1 MISLVTGHT
10 GTEHVT
16 SKQVGRFNAALHGK
30 GNYILDVGD
39 KCQVDVIDSNK
50 IRINKGELMCQGRH
64 ISIESPE
71 DITITGGTLGQTTYA
86 LVYIHYSID
95 DSGIESV
102 SLQTKALTS
111 ADNYDLS
118 GSILDG
124 SSTADIE
131 LARVSLNG
139 YSISKAEMLLQVIKN
154 TEQISND
161 TSKALEDFS
170 KKILK
175 QVMEESLR
183 VVDFKKSGDLL
194 LSNKDCS
201 VYFKLNN
208 GLEFEFG
215 RKIIDDNVEYYDT
228 YIKHKVSK
236 PIYANVISRGT
247 VLRNNSNLWYKFIVG
262 DVDFST
268 YGLNW
273 DGFFYCENA
282 SSYTDAIVRKTEL
295 EYSIGS
301 LDLKYLVIGYSGD

>member
-71 DITITGGTLGQTTYA
+71 EITITGGTLGQTTYA

-124 SSTADIE
+124 SSTADVE
-131 LARVSLNG
+131 LVRVSLNG
-139 YSISKAEMLLQVIKN
+139 YSISNAELLLEVLQDSENLKKEILN
-154 TEQISND
+154 
-161 TSKALEDFS
+161 ALLN
-170 KKILK
+170 K
-175 QVMEESLR
+175 SLR
-183 VVDFKKSGDLL
+183 IVDAKTQDAVNYFRFNNGIEIEFGYVDVKTLFQNNYGDRE
-194 LSNKDCS
+194 
-201 VYFKLNN
+201 FKLP
-208 GLEFEFG
+208 FKF
-215 RKIIDDNVEYYDT
+215 
-228 YIKHKVSK
+228 IKDAL
-236 PIYANVISRGT
+236 YLNVISSVGGSRYYDNAYYYGEILHIANRYNYAEISMKKTNSRTGERTEYDDFDEDLEGT
-247 VLRNNSNLWYKFIVG
+247 IYYFAVG
-262 DVDFST
+262 T
-268 YGLNW
+268 
-273 DGFFYCENA
+273 
-282 SSYTDAIVRKTEL
+282 
-295 EYSIGS
+295 
-301 LDLKYLVIGYSGD
+301 YSGD

>member
-1 MISLVTGHT
+1 MISLLTGHT

-71 DITITGGTLGQTTYA
+71 EITITGGTLGQTTYA

-124 SSTADIE
+124 SSTADVE
-131 LARVSLNG
+131 LVRVSLNG
-139 YSISKAEMLLQVIKN
+139 YSISNAELLLQIMQDSEKLKKEILN
-154 TEQISND
+154 TVLN
-161 TSKALEDFS
+161 
-170 KKILK
+170 
-175 QVMEESLR
+175 ESLR
-183 VVDFKKSGDLL
+183 IVEFQNSEEVH
-194 LSNKDCS
+194 
-201 VYFKLNN
+201 YFRFNN
-208 GLEFEFG
+208 GLEVEFG
-215 RKIIDDNVEYYDT
+215 VLDVEKLLQPLNSQFT
-228 YIKHKVSK
+228 YEFNYKYAKHS
-236 PIYANVISRGT
+236 
-247 VLRNNSNLWYKFIVG
+247 
-262 DVDFST
+262 
-268 YGLNW
+268 
-273 DGFFYCENA
+273 
-282 SSYTDAIVRKTEL
+282 
-295 EYSIGS
+295 
-301 LDLKYLVIGYSGD
+301 KYLLISTNIKSPIFAENSYRYGIPVRSATFDDRAGIELKKLKTGPGTLHDYERLDYDLQGTITYMCIGME

>member
-64 ISIESPE
+64 ISIEAPE
-71 DITITGGTLGQTTYA
+71 EITITGGTLGQTTYA

-124 SSTADIE
+124 SSAADVE
-131 LARVSLNG
+131 LVRVRLNG
-139 YSISKAEMLLQVIKN
+139 YSISNAELLLELLQDSEN
-154 TEQISND
+154 
-161 TSKALEDFS
+161 L
-170 KKILK
+170 KKEILNAVLNK
-175 QVMEESLR
+175 SLR
-183 VVDFKKSGDLL
+183 IVDAKTQDAVNYFRFNNGIEIEFGYVDVRTLFQENNEKRAFRLPFKFIKRCSYVNVSSGIDSTRYYNNAYYYGEISYS
-194 LSNKDCS
+194 LSRGDYAEFQMS
-201 VYFKLNN
+201 KLNSKT
-208 GLEFEFG
+208 GE
-215 RKIIDDNVEYYDT
+215 RTEYDVFDEDLYGNIYYFAVDT
-228 YIKHKVSK
+228 
-236 PIYANVISRGT
+236 
-247 VLRNNSNLWYKFIVG
+247 
-262 DVDFST
+262 
-268 YGLNW
+268 
-273 DGFFYCENA
+273 
-282 SSYTDAIVRKTEL
+282 
-295 EYSIGS
+295 
-301 LDLKYLVIGYSGD
+301 YSGD

>member
-10 GTEHVT
+10 GMEHVT

-71 DITITGGTLGQTTYA
+71 EITITGGTLGQTTYA

-124 SSTADIE
+124 SSTADVE
-131 LARVSLNG
+131 LVRVSLNG
-139 YSISKAEMLLQVIKN
+139 YSISNAELLLEVLQDSENLKKEILNAILNKSLRIVDAETQDAVNYFRFNNGIEIEFGYVDVKTLFRYNSGDREFKLLFKFIKDSLYLNVTSSVGGSRYYGNAYYYGEISHIKN
-154 TEQISND
+154 RYNHAEFPM
-161 TSKALEDFS
+161 K
-170 KKILK
+170 
-175 QVMEESLR
+175 
-183 VVDFKKSGDLL
+183 
-194 LSNKDCS
+194 
-201 VYFKLNN
+201 KLNSRT
-208 GLEFEFG
+208 GERTEYDDFDEDLEG
-215 RKIIDDNVEYYDT
+215 TIYY
-228 YIKHKVSK
+228 
-236 PIYANVISRGT
+236 
-247 VLRNNSNLWYKFIVG
+247 F
-262 DVDFST
+262 
-268 YGLNW
+268 
-273 DGFFYCENA
+273 
-282 SSYTDAIVRKTEL
+282 AIGK
-295 EYSIGS
+295 
-301 LDLKYLVIGYSGD
+301 YSGE

>member
-16 SKQVGRFNAALHGK
+16 SKQVGKFNAALHGK

-71 DITITGGTLGQTTYA
+71 EITITGGTLGQTTYA

-131 LARVSLNG
+131 LVRVSLNG
-139 YSISKAEMLLQVIKN
+139 YSISKAELLLQVLQDSEKLKKEILN
-154 TEQISND
+154 TMLN
-161 TSKALEDFS
+161 
-170 KKILK
+170 
-175 QVMEESLR
+175 ESLR
-183 VVDFKKSGDLL
+183 IVNAKTQGDV
-194 LSNKDCS
+194 K
-201 VYFKLNN
+201 YFRFNN
-208 GLEFEFG
+208 GLEIEVGKVGFADV
-215 RKIIDDNVEYYDT
+215 KISQDGCDFVIPYKYVEN
-228 YIKHKVSK
+228 
-236 PIYANVISRGT
+236 PIYANLTSNNKVN
-247 VLRNNSNLWYKFIVG
+247 RNVDTTATQSLWFTNIDCVKEPKNIIFYCAYFHESMG
-262 DVDFST
+262 AG
-268 YGLNW
+268 GLNVRLET
-273 DGFFYCENA
+273 GLN
-282 SSYTDAIVRKTEL
+282 SSCRK
-295 EYSIGS
+295 YYI
-301 LDLKYLVIGYSGD
+301 KYLVIGYSGD

>member
-71 DITITGGTLGQTTYA
+71 EITITGGALGQTTYA

-124 SSTADIE
+124 SSTADVE
-131 LARVSLNG
+131 LVRVSLNG
-139 YSISKAEMLLQVIKN
+139 YSISNAELLLEVLQDSENLKKEILNAALNKNLRIVDAKTQDAVNYFRFNNGIEIEFGYVDVRTLLQENNEKR
-154 TEQISND
+154 
-161 TSKALEDFS
+161 A
-170 KKILK
+170 
-175 QVMEESLR
+175 
-183 VVDFKKSGDLL
+183 
-194 LSNKDCS
+194 
-201 VYFKLNN
+201 FKLPFKFIKRCPYVNVSSGIDSARYYNN
-208 GLEFEFG
+208 A
-215 RKIIDDNVEYYDT
+215 YY
-228 YIKHKVSK
+228 YGEIS
-236 PIYANVISRGT
+236 YSLSRGNYAEFQMSK
-247 VLRNNSNLWYKFIVG
+247 LNSRTGERTEYDDFDEDLVG
-262 DVDFST
+262 NIYYFAVGT
-268 YGLNW
+268 
-273 DGFFYCENA
+273 
-282 SSYTDAIVRKTEL
+282 
-295 EYSIGS
+295 
-301 LDLKYLVIGYSGD
+301 YSGD

>member
-50 IRINKGELMCQGRH
+50 IRINKGELMCQGRQ

-71 DITITGGTLGQTTYA
+71 EITITGGTLGQTTYA

-124 SSTADIE
+124 SSTADVE
-131 LARVSLNG
+131 LVRVSLNG
-139 YSISKAEMLLQVIKN
+139 YSISNAELLLEVLQDSENLKKEILN
-154 TEQISND
+154 TVLN
-161 TSKALEDFS
+161 
-170 KKILK
+170 
-175 QVMEESLR
+175 ESLR
-183 VVDFKKSGDLL
+183 IVDAKTQDDVNYFRFNNGIEIEFGYVDVKTLIQNNYGDR
-194 LSNKDCS
+194 N
-201 VYFKLNN
+201 FKLLFKFIKG
-208 GLEFEFG
+208 GLYL
-215 RKIIDDNVEYYDT
+215 NVTSGVGGSRYYDNAYYYGEILRIANRYDYAEISMKKLNSRT
-228 YIKHKVSK
+228 GEITEYDDFDEDLEGYI
-236 PIYANVISRGT
+236 YYFAIST
-247 VLRNNSNLWYKFIVG
+247 
-262 DVDFST
+262 
-268 YGLNW
+268 
-273 DGFFYCENA
+273 
-282 SSYTDAIVRKTEL
+282 
-295 EYSIGS
+295 
-301 LDLKYLVIGYSGD
+301 YSGD